1 MLTSFIIGFFIG
13 VIVGGWYASWLIKR
27 LKRKGY
33 LMFEI
38 TDKFKKDF
46 NYE

>member
-13 VIVGGWYASWLIKR
+13 GIVGGWYASWLIKR

-33 LMFEI
+33 LIFE